1 MKWGWNEVKPNEL
14 LCWSNQLAVIN
25 VLAMPDKNKLTD
37 WLDCLLMKLKSKTAL
52 VAWIWFHFI
61 PTTSKKSNQ
70 SIPFSFQHQIQISVC
85 LNQSE
90 MIPRAKTTFISE
102 LIKLRLDWLKW
113 NGCGKL
119 NKSNPNQFIPIIQ
132 IKSIA
137 DVSNLFSFHELELK
151 LNEIWICFS

>member
-70 SIPFSFQHQIQISVC
+70 SIPFSFQPQFSQFSLFLISDFGFSRQNGNQI
-85 LNQSE
+85 
-90 MIPRAKTTFISE
+90 KKF
-102 LIKLRLDWLKW
+102 KLKAEWLKW